1 MELIVDAG
9 ALPRLVRDRLSHA
22 APEAARLV
30 RCRDCVRNAP
40 SRLGDGWCLHLRRK
54 VGAEWFCADGKE
66 RKGHA
71 D

>member
-1 MELIVDAG
+1 MGEFVYGTDGDGGRRLAG
-9 ALPRLVRDRLSHA
+9 EKV
-22 APEAARLV
+22 V

>member
-1 MELIVDAG
+1 MLGVGVGVMGENVRGRRAG
-9 ALPRLVRDRLSHA
+9 
-22 APEAARLV
+22 EKIV

-40 SRLGDGWCLHLRRK
+40 SRLGDGWCLYLRRK
-54 VGAEWFCADGKE
+54 VGAEWFCAEGEE